1 MFEELK
7 ESIRDIL
14 RPLAKK
20 ITDIN
25 PNTLTLFGLL
35 LSLIS
40 AYFFARWELK
50 VAGAFLLAGGFF
62 DALDGLVAREN
73 NRMTKFGGF
82 LDSVCDRFADAA
94 VILGAMYGGL
104 SQGYSSQYW
113 LIGTLAIFSS
123 LMVSYTR
130 ARAEAAGAS
139 ASVGFG
145 MWHFFVPKA
154 WKWYSYIDINATELV
169 AAVRAINVFFS
180 FSGSNI
186 FHNGFPEDSI
196 RKKSIEIT
204 NFKLYKDN
212 YKRV

>member
-1 MFEELK
+1 MEVSGQRVRWVFSKVILILFHTNKKTMFEELK

-35 LSLIS
+35 LSLVS
-40 AYFFARWELK
+40 AYFFARWELNM
-50 VAGAFLLAGGFF
+50 AGAFLLAGGFF

-94 VILGAMYGGL
+94 VLLGAIYGGL
-104 SQGYSSQYW
+104 SQGYSSQFW
-113 LIGTLAIFSS
+113 LTGTLAIFGS

-130 ARAEAAGAS
+130 ARAEAAGAN

-145 MWHFFVPKA
+145 ERPVRMIIIILGALFDVVYLA
-154 WKWYSYIDINATELV
+154 LLLV
-169 AAVRAINVFFS
+169 AVISFITVFQRIAFVR
-180 FSGSNI
+180 
-186 FHNGFPEDSI
+186 
-196 RKKSIEIT
+196 
-204 NFKLYKDN
+204 
-212 YKRV
+212 RVLK

>member
-7 ESIRDIL
+7 ESTRDIL

-35 LSLIS
+35 LSLFS
-40 AYFFARWELK
+40 AYFFARWELNM
-50 VAGAFLLAGGFF
+50 AGAFLLAGGFF

-94 VILGAMYGGL
+94 VILGAIYGGL
-104 SQGYSSQYW
+104 SHGYSSQTW
-113 LIGTLAIFSS
+113 LIGTLAIFGS

-145 MWHFFVPKA
+145 ERPVRMIIMILGALFEIVYLAIF
-154 WKWYSYIDINATELV
+154 LV
-169 AAVRAINVFFS
+169 AVISFITVFQRIAFVR
-180 FSGSNI
+180 
-186 FHNGFPEDSI
+186 
-196 RKKSIEIT
+196 
-204 NFKLYKDN
+204 
-212 YKRV
+212 RVLK

>member
-1 MFEELK
+1 MFEEIK
-7 ESIRDIL
+7 ESVRDIL

-20 ITDIN
+20 TTEIN

-40 AYFFARWELK
+40 AYFFARQELYL
-50 VAGAFLLAGGFF
+50 AGTFLLAGGFF

-94 VILGAMYGGL
+94 IIIGAMYGGL
-104 SQGYSSQYW
+104 TRLDFIQGW
-113 LIGTLAIFSS
+113 LIGTLAIFGS

-145 MWHFFVPKA
+145 ERPVRIIIIIVGAFFDLVNWA
-154 WKWYSYIDINATELV
+154 ILLV
-169 AAVRAINVFFS
+169 AIISFITVFQRIAFVR
-180 FSGSNI
+180 
-186 FHNGFPEDSI
+186 
-196 RKKSIEIT
+196 
-204 NFKLYKDN
+204 
-212 YKRV
+212 RVLK